1 MINKYNSNLLER
13 ENKSNKESILCSY
26 TCENSIKYQIYY
38 GNGNMLLM
46 DITTFKPEDSME
58 IFNRWEQMEKLG
70 TPKGLKVVGQ
80 WFDAGGGRVITLFD
94 VETVRD
100 YAVYNFPFTDLCE
113 VDVFPVIETDEFKEF
128 ASKCVENRS
137 KMRGF

>member
-1 MINKYNSNLLER
+1 
-13 ENKSNKESILCSY
+13 
-26 TCENSIKYQIYY
+26 
-38 GNGNMLLM
+38 MLLM

-58 IFNRWEQMEKLG
+58 LLNRWEQMEKLG
-70 TPKGLKVVGQ
+70 SPKGLRIVGQ